1 MSSWGVQQKK
11 KRSEGQ
17 GLGEEER
24 DQTTL
29 EPLVTTLF
37 VILFPG
43 IFFFFHI
50 KCHLSFL
57 TDRP

>member
-1 MSSWGVQQKK
+1 MSSWGVQLKK

-24 DQTTL
+24 DLTTL
-29 EPLVTTLF
+29 ELLVTTLF

-43 IFFFFHI
+43 IFFFFFSHKMPPLI
-50 KCHLSFL
+50 P
-57 TDRP
+57 D